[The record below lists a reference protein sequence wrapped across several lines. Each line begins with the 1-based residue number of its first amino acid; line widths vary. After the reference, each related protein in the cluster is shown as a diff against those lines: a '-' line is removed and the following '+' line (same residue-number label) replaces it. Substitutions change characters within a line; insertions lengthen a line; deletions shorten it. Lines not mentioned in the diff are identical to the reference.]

1 MSILSATS
9 GAEIAIQM
17 VFQVP
22 WQRFILLVFA
32 FPSDFFVRRDLTE
45 WPDKK

>member
-1 MSILSATS
+1 
-9 GAEIAIQM
+9 M
-17 VFQVP
+17 VWMPVSQLVGFQVP